1 MFRIAC
7 GGTRWHTSACSGPR
21 NRREKWRRYSSKSG
35 WLGYVIVILIIYG
48 VRKMLKIWEHRPMS
62 ALGDRWV
69 KLYSRNFL
77 PWSAFVVSHP
87 PPQCGH
93 HKCLVLNNTDV
104 TLSLPLLISSRHP
117 SMDGVIPVTH
127 FERRGSVRSL
137 RTGPV
142 EDPAEMRICI
152 EKLKMTSSGHGA
164 DNDEAAVV
172 NADKNVRQKV
182 SERHLTVPDRPINW
196 GNTYVAQSVT
206 RRP

>member
-1 MFRIAC
+1 MSKIIFTQLSSLICFC
-7 GGTRWHTSACSGPR
+7 GIPS
-21 NRREKWRRYSSKSG
+21 
-35 WLGYVIVILIIYG
+35 
-48 VRKMLKIWEHRPMS
+48 
-62 ALGDRWV
+62 
-69 KLYSRNFL
+69 
-77 PWSAFVVSHP
+77 

-104 TLSLPLLISSRHP
+104 TLSLPLWVSSRHP

-152 EKLKMTSSGHGA
+152 EKLKMTSSGHEA

-182 SERHLTVPDRPINW
+182 SERHLTVPDRPIN
-196 GNTYVAQSVT
+196 
-206 RRP
+206 